1 MTPDKR
7 VYDSILDCVGNTP
20 LVRLNRIT
28 KDLKCTVYAKVEFFN
43 PAGSIKDRVAKQII
57 EDYEA
62 EGKIKKG
69 GMILGDDYGWPNSKY
84 QKVGVTKA
92 VNEFRKKH
100 NLTTFMQFGQTQFM
114 LRID

>member
-20 LVRLNRIT
+20 LIKLNRIT

-62 EGKIKKG
+62 E
-69 GMILGDDYGWPNSKY
+69 LP
-84 QKVGVTKA
+84 
-92 VNEFRKKH
+92 
-100 NLTTFMQFGQTQFM
+100 
-114 LRID
+114 